1 MLLKSWGAKS
11 LLFETYHL
19 QEGQVP
25 SPHIVKVDL
34 HLGPVQLASHI
45 EGLALAFVVHN
56 GVVERQVS
64 LSLVDAPPK
73 LPRKEVHAHDAEDE
87 PEDEADEQDVHDG
100 GDGTQ
105 QGIHHHLVGNRKG
118 PGAPGCHPT
127 LLDPASF
134 CAHSGCVK
142 SQWPWQGKNVIN
154 NTETLSTRRWG

>member
-1 MLLKSWGAKS
+1 MLISWLTHHLKKC
-11 LLFETYHL
+11 EVTH
-19 QEGQVP
+19 
-25 SPHIVKVDL
+25 HNIIKVDF
-34 HLGPVQLASHI
+34 HIDPEEVASIVLILTFRHI
-45 EGLALAFVVHN
+45 IHN
-56 GVVERQVS
+56 CPIHKSKVS
-64 LSLVDAPPK
+64 IGLVDAPPK